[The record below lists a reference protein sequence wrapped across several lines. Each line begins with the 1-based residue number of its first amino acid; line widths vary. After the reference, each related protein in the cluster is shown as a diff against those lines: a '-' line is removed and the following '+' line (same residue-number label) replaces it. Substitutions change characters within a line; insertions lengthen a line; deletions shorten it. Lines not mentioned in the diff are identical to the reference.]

1 MKEEAKRVHH
11 HQTSITRNLVKGISL
26 RRKKRDKN
34 VNNEMS
40 IITYLSI
47 ITLNV
52 NRLNAPIQRYRLAE

>member
-52 NRLNAPIQRYRLAE
+52 NRLNAPIKRHRVSK